1 MTHGTAT
8 IGTGTHGHT
17 VLGDIM
23 DGTTHGTMDTADGTT
38 HGIMDMPDG
47 TATCIHITADG
58 TEDGIHIGD
67 IITTTTILVDQSSTE
82 TNGMAAATRAV
93 RTESSQVEYRPV
105 EAHQPAESAE
115 MSPAQAQAEWR
126 PALQSQ
132 EEEQQRQGY
141 QPQPPG
147 PLL

>member
-38 HGIMDMPDG
+38 HGIMDMP
-47 TATCIHITADG
+47 DG

-132 EEEQQRQGY
+132 KEEQQRQGY

-147 PLL
+147 HLL

>member
-23 DGTTHGTMDTADGTT
+23 AGMTHGTMDTADGTA
-38 HGIMDMPDG
+38 P
-47 TATCIHITADG
+47 CIHITADG

-67 IITTTTILVDQSSTE
+67 ITTITTILVDQSSTE

-93 RTESSQVEYRPV
+93 RTESSQAEYLPV

-147 PLL
+147 HLL

>member
-23 DGTTHGTMDTADGTT
+23 AGMTHGTMDTA
-38 HGIMDMPDG
+38 DG

-67 IITTTTILVDQSSTE
+67 ITTTTILVDQSSTE

-93 RTESSQVEYRPV
+93 RTESSQAEYLPV
-105 EAHQPAESAE
+105 EAHQPAESAA

-126 PALQSQ
+126 PVLQSQ
-132 EEEQQRQGY
+132 AEEQPRQGC

-147 PLL
+147 HLL